1 MNLMRQLRDRE
12 VAVDGNTVVEADGQG
27 TPYQS
32 TSKLDKGK
40 ARAFQ
45 PEPLN
50 QNQDAAYEERFA
62 QETMHGYDIMQD
74 VWDDEDAVRQ
84 ARERPQRQFQGDGGA
99 ITDDMDEEMVDERF
113 DNQNIINEPSA
124 FRQASSQ
131 VEHSDWHHL
140 QREWDAFE
148 ATATGVRPLHTNQQ
162 HREYMSQAAQAAM
175 SRSIAQLEAETQQ
188 NPQDSSSWLA
198 LGIKQQENEREEQA
212 IKALQQALALDPE
225 LSDAWLAIAVSYTNE
240 NVRSLAYD
248 AIERWVDSRKEYS
261 ETVRQYKI
269 MQGDLLDDASSAD
282 RHAYLTGMLIT
293 MATASPDV
301 QEMGG
306 EAIDADIQVALG
318 VLFNSSEEFDKAV
331 DCLGAALAVRPDVSL
346 SSLCVTEADR
356 S

>member
-12 VAVDGNTVVEADGQG
+12 VAVEGNSVVEADGQG

-32 TSKLDKGK
+32 TSRLDKGK
-40 ARAFQ
+40 GRAYQ
-45 PEPLN
+45 PVAEPLN

-62 QETMHGYDIMQD
+62 QETMHGYDVMRD
-74 VWDDEDAVRQ
+74 VWDEEDTVRE
-84 ARERPQRQFQGDGGA
+84 ARERQPQRQFQGDGGA

-113 DNQNIINEPSA
+113 DNQNIINQPSA

-131 VEHSDWHHL
+131 VDHSDWHHL

-148 ATATGVRPLHTNQQ
+148 ATATGVRPLHTNNQHAL
-162 HREYMSQAAQAAM
+162 HREYMSEAAQAAM
-175 SRSIAQLEAETQQ
+175 SRTIAQLEAETQQ

-248 AIERWVDSRKEYS
+248 AIERWIDSRKEYA
-261 ETVRQYKI
+261 ETVRQYK
-269 MQGDLLDDASSAD
+269 MLQGEQMDDASSAD

-346 SSLCVTEADR
+346 CKE
-356 S
+356 